1 MTNRRKGSWQV
12 GNKWQLHKGSYLL
25 WSLVQPGENPPWP
38 WCATSAACAQPGGDL
53 LLTVVNCD
61 GGRCHAPHPQQ
72 KKNPKGNWYE
82 AEPRLALWGRG
93 SGTSWDFLLTLC
105 IPTAKGEILQAVKLC
120 HLCDL
125 SERFGEGDMCDTS
138 VAVVWLK
145 MVSCETGPSAYKF
158 HKRKKKKVLTSKL
171 DASLDSPGN
180 HKITFLKTAKYAI
193 STPLSSFKETR
204 VAGKG

>member
-105 IPTAKGEILQAVKLC
+105 IPTAKGEILQ
-120 HLCDL
+120 
-125 SERFGEGDMCDTS
+125 G
-138 VAVVWLK
+138 
-145 MVSCETGPSAYKF
+145 CETVPPMWSFRAFWGGGY
-158 HKRKKKKVLTSKL
+158 VWYVCCCGLVE
-171 DASLDSPGN
+171 DG
-180 HKITFLKTAKYAI
+180 FLWDWAFSI
-193 STPLSSFKETR
+193 
-204 VAGKG
+204 